1 MLISV
6 PRGASSKDCEN
17 ITVSMS
23 KLRNP
28 SGQCPVSPLRSR
40 FMQKVIFTPR
50 TELQGPGS
58 PASLQIHGG
67 YNVKCVATKINNTQ
81 AGE

>member
-28 SGQCPVSPLRSR
+28 SVQWPVSSLRSR

-50 TELQGPGS
+50 TELQS
-58 PASLQIHGG
+58 PLPRCKYTEG
-67 YNVKCVATKINNTQ
+67 TM
-81 AGE
+81 